1 MKKEEIVS
9 RIKNGM
15 EQACFH
21 ARNFSL
27 YAKDVIKAEYFYT
40 VFIANSLLPQSEW
53 EGSRKVNVEH
63 PTEDFCCNAF
73 PYCSGGKG
81 RNMNFSSRVGLNGKR
96 HNTERKGKIDI
107 TITEKDM
114 SLCAIEVKGFN
125 PAKALVEEDLRRN
138 FQYFTLRDTG
148 TGESLVEFA
157 FLVSFHSY
165 MWNSDPNS
173 RTRKLQK
180 RFENYI
186 ENLNTPQSTRT
197 SSESFLI
204 SHEESDPGQ
213 QHLFLGNIVI
223 TEKLV
228 HSCLS

>member
-15 EQACFH
+15 KEACFH
-21 ARNFSL
+21 AINFSL
-27 YAKDVIKAEYFYT
+27 SAKDIIKAEYFYT
-40 VFIANSLLPQSEW
+40 IFIANYLLPQSEW
-53 EGSRKVNVEH
+53 GVERKLNVEH

-73 PYCSGGKG
+73 RYCAGGSG
-81 RNMNFSSRVGLNGKR
+81 RNMNFRSGVGQNGKA
-96 HNTERKGKIDI
+96 HNPERKGKIDI
-107 TITEKDM
+107 TITENDM

-138 FQYFTLRDTG
+138 FQYFTMRDTG

-165 MWNSDPNS
+165 MWDSDPNS
-173 RTRKLQK
+173 SIRKLQK
-180 RFENYI
+180 RFDNYLENI
-186 ENLNTPQSTRT
+186 NTPKVTRT
-197 SSESFLI
+197 ISESFLI
-204 SHEESDPGQ
+204 SQERSEPGQ

-223 TEKLV
+223 TEKF
-228 HSCLS
+228 S